1 MCSFVLPVLAGL
13 LSLADRLSQAASVE
27 DVAATVLR
35 EGLDAVGAYAGAV
48 LVLDPTRETLELV
61 DARGYP
67 DAVVEQIRVIPLESN
82 NPLAIAVRDAG
93 ALVMDRARLVSDA
106 EVGAL
111 AAMTSSQ
118 EARIL
123 PLAIDGRSIGVLAF
137 GWRLPSGFGDDE
149 AACLDA
155 IAKLA
160 AQAIERVRLVDAE
173 RAARLRV
180 TELYDLAV
188 SLGDA
193 QTPEEVCDTV
203 LVAALRTVQAFSGAV
218 FLVSDD
224 ERALELYRS
233 EGYDTKSLAAFAH
246 IPADAHLPVTEAWR
260 SGQLQA
266 FPTERAFAAAFPSS
280 PEGSARSVARIAAP
294 IVSRGR
300 VLGALALSA
309 AQRPSFTE
317 VELQHVL
324 AIANQCGQSLD
335 RALTFARERAARTA
349 AEQASRLRDD
359 LIAVVSHDLRN
370 PLASLVS
377 ASELLAMT
385 MSADS
390 RKKGERYLNTI
401 QKAGVRMRT
410 LLDDLLDI
418 TRIESGRLEIVQ
430 TTEDVGSV
438 VREAIEL
445 HEPIATSKSI
455 RLELDVVG
463 RAVAS
468 CDRHRIQQVVGNLL
482 GNAIKFTTEGGR
494 IRVEV
499 MRRTDDICVSI
510 LDTGPG
516 ISSEQLPHL
525 FDRYWQARRGT
536 RQGLGLG
543 LSIVKG
549 IVEAHGG
556 RVSVDSEPGRG
567 STFRFTMPALLAS
580 VPALG
585 QA

>member
-1 MCSFVLPVLAGL
+1 MLPVLAGL
-13 LSLADRLSQAASVE
+13 LSIADRLSQASSVE
-27 DVAATVLR
+27 DVAATVVSGGA
-35 EGLDAVGAYAGAV
+35 EAVGAYAAAV
-48 LVLDPTRETLELV
+48 FVLNPTRETLELV

-67 DAVVEQIRVIPLESN
+67 DAVVEQIRLIPLESN

-93 ALVMDRARLVSDA
+93 ALVMDRERLVSDA
-106 EVGAL
+106 EVGEL
-111 AAMTSSQ
+111 AARTSSQ
-118 EARIL
+118 EARVL
-123 PLAIDGRSIGVLAF
+123 PLVIDGRRIGANAF
-137 GWRLPSGFGDDE
+137 GWRLASGFGEDE

-155 IAKLA
+155 VAKLA
-160 AQAIERVRLVDAE
+160 AQAIERVRLVAAE
-173 RAARLRV
+173 RAARVRV

-193 QTPEEVCDTV
+193 QTPEEVCDRV
-203 LVAALRTVQAFSGAV
+203 LTAALRTVHASAGAV
-218 FLVSDD
+218 FLVTDD
-224 ERALELYRS
+224 DAALELYRS
-233 EGYDTKSLAAFAH
+233 EGYDMKAITSFAH
-246 IPADAHLPVTEAWR
+246 IPADVPLPITTAWR
-260 SGQLQA
+260 TGELQA
-266 FPTERAFAAAFPSS
+266 FPTERAFAAAYPSS
-280 PEGSARSVARIAAP
+280 PAGSSRGIARIAAP

-300 VLGALALSA
+300 VLGTLALSA
-309 AQRPSFTE
+309 AQRPAFAE
-317 VELQHVL
+317 VELQHIL

-335 RALTFARERAARTA
+335 RALAFARERAARTA

-385 MSADS
+385 MSSDS
-390 RKKGERYLNTI
+390 LKKGERYLNTI

-418 TRIESGRLEIVQ
+418 TRIESGRLEIERK
-430 TTEDVGSV
+430 TEDVGAV
-438 VREAIEL
+438 VRESLEL
-445 HEPIATSKSI
+445 HEPLATSKSI
-455 RLELDVVG
+455 RLELDVIG

-499 MRRTDDICVSI
+499 MRRTDDICVSV

-516 ISSEQLPHL
+516 ISPEQLPHL

-556 RVSVDSEPGRG
+556 RVSVDSEPGTG

-580 VPALG
+580 VPAIG